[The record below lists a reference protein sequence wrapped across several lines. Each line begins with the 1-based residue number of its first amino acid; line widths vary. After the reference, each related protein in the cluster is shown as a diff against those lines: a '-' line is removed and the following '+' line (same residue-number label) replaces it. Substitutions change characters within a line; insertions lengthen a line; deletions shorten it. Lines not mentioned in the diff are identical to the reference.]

1 MYAAKT
7 SDLGKLLKV
16 DGIIIIFRC
25 DSISRTGA
33 CKSVSQSLILK
44 GGRAFEVFWTYDCIT
59 QEPDV
64 RSWSNFACEALFC
77 H

>member
-1 MYAAKT
+1 MSK
-7 SDLGKLLKV
+7 
-16 DGIIIIFRC
+16 
-25 DSISRTGA
+25 ISMSNVLTAEVPENSLSTGWRLTPRQLHL
-33 CKSVSQSLILK
+33 VLISSK
-44 GGRAFEVFWTYDCIT
+44 GGWAFEVFWTYDCIT